1 MNRWRDM
8 TKQFI
13 YEFNGTI
20 SVEAEN
26 EDDAEKLVTGISL
39 NDYLIDED
47 LFEVDESYVATY
59 LDKRVEQFGTE
70 LHPLDDA
77 DEYEQYKI
85 RKCRYSPIFSDFLNG
100 KIDKQ
105 EMIKKMDQA
114 ETKDIPDF
122 QPFEEINMVEL
133 ETKKE
138 KTVRLVAV
146 D

>member
-1 MNRWRDM
+1 M
-8 TKQFI
+8 TKQFL

-20 SVEAEN
+20 LVQANDEDEAEN
-26 EDDAEKLVTGISL
+26 AVTGINL
-39 NDYLIDED
+39 NQYLIDED
-47 LFEVDESYVATY
+47 LYEVDESYVAND
-59 LDKRVEQFGTE
+59 LDKRIEQFGTE

-77 DEYEQYKI
+77 DEYEQYKM

-100 KIDKQ
+100 KIDRQ
-105 EMIKKMDQA
+105 EMIEKMDGA
-114 ETKDIPDF
+114 ENKDIPEF
-122 QPFEEINMVEL
+122 QPFEEINIVDL